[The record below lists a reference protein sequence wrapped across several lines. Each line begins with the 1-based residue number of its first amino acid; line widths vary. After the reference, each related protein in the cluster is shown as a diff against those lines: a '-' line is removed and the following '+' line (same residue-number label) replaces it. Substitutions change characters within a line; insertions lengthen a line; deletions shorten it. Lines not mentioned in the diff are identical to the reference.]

1 MTLKSFSGKERRAY
15 VRLERSLPVRIKI
28 SANQMSNTYTAT
40 TKNISQGGLCL
51 EIYQDT
57 QQLIENLA
65 AADFKVGI
73 DLDILIPKPLS
84 AASATPDW
92 ISSRVDWSRK
102 PTTKNPA
109 MLIGLEFDDLTD
121 EARKRIHSY
130 IVEQFV
136 KRYEEPDSDSF

>member
-15 VRLERSLPVRIKI
+15 VRLERSLPVQFKI
-28 SANQMSNTYTAT
+28 SADQMSKTYTAT

-65 AADFKVGI
+65 TADSKVGI
-73 DLDILIPKPLS
+73 DLDTLIPQPHT
-84 AASATPDW
+84 AASTTPAW

-102 PTTKNPA
+102 PTAKNPA
-109 MLIGLEFDDLTD
+109 MLIGLEFEGVTD
-121 EARKRIHSY
+121 EARKRIHDY
-130 IVEQFV
+130 IVEEFV
-136 KRYEEPDSDSF
+136 KRYQEPT

>member
-1 MTLKSFSGKERRAY
+1 MTLKSFSAKERRAY

-57 QQLIENLA
+57 RQLIENLA
-65 AADFKVGI
+65 AADSKVGI
-73 DLDILIPKPLS
+73 DLDTLIPQPHTS
-84 AASATPDW
+84 ASKAPAW

-102 PTTKNPA
+102 PTAKNPA
-109 MLIGLEFDDLTD
+109 MLIGLEFEGVTD
-121 EARKRIHSY
+121 EARKRIHDY
-130 IVEQFV
+130 IVEEFV
-136 KRYEEPDSDSF
+136 KRYQEPT

>member
-28 SANQMSNTYTAT
+28 FADQMSNTYTAT

-65 AADFKVGI
+65 TADFKVGI
-73 DLDILIPKPLS
+73 DLDTLIPQPQTT
-84 AASATPDW
+84 ASTTPAW
-92 ISSRVDWSRK
+92 INSRVDWSRK
-102 PTTKNPA
+102 PTAKNPA
-109 MLIGLEFDDLTD
+109 MLIGLEFDGLTD
-121 EARKRIHSY
+121 EARKRIHDY
-130 IVEQFV
+130 IVEEFV
-136 KRYEEPDSDSF
+136 KRYEEPD